1 MSYKRGWGPDQM
13 VLAHRGDHDRYH
25 PCHLCITANPSAFIP
40 SRERWLIASFSSPLK
55 SAFRL
60 EGLTFQSI
68 SILGFAYHSPGLL
81 VSDCDSGHVS
91 SPLQRE
97 RWEGVSIK
105 AKVPCSLAG
114 SCCALCSERGSVGGA
129 HIWFCLGTQSSR
141 SSAWSL
147 EGGGIAGAWSIP
159 T

>member
-1 MSYKRGWGPDQM
+1 MSYKSGWGPDKVM
-13 VLAHRGDHDRYH
+13 LAHRGDRDRYH
-25 PCHLCITANPSAFIP
+25 PCHLCITANPPAFIP

-81 VSDCDSGHVS
+81 VSDCDSRHVS

-105 AKVPCSLAG
+105 AKVPRSLAG
-114 SCCALCSERGSVGGA
+114 SCVHSVLKGGA

-141 SSAWSL
+141 SSA
-147 EGGGIAGAWSIP
+147 
-159 T
+159 